1 MDLAVVY
8 PVYNEV
14 DLIRET
20 AEETAEFLRA
30 SGFGDW
36 KIVFV
41 TDNCTDGTEELAE
54 KLDEELEE
62 VIHLGFSERLGK
74 GLAFEKAFYSLDAEK
89 FIYSDVDLSTDL
101 KHIEDAVD
109 HIGNGNDIAVG
120 SRRKDNSI
128 KRNFTREIPSI
139 AFNELLRFGLGSKIK
154 DHQCGFK
161 AFDYEAVKDIID
173 DVESEHWF
181 WDAEML
187 VKAQKEGKEIKEFS
201 VEWKDNEN
209 SKVSVLTDSI
219 YFLRKTAEL
228 RIKLWL

>member
-14 DLIRET
+14 DFIRET
-20 AEETAEFLRA
+20 AEKTAEFLKQ
-30 SGFGDW
+30 SGFEDW
-36 KIVFV
+36 SIVFV
-41 TDNCTDGTEELAE
+41 TDNCTDGTEKLAD
-54 KLDEELEE
+54 KLDEENEE

-74 GLAFEKAFYSLDAEK
+74 GLAFEKAFYSLDADK

-101 KHIEDAVD
+101 KHIEDAVEY
-109 HIGNGNDIAVG
+109 IGNGKDIAVG

-128 KRNFTREIPSI
+128 RRKAVREIPSI
-139 AFNELLRFGLGSKIK
+139 AFNELLRFGLGSDIK

-161 AFDYEAVKDIID
+161 AFNFEAVEDVID

-187 VKAQKEGKEIKEFS
+187 VKAQKKGKDIKEFP
-201 VEWKDNEN
+201 VEWEDNEN

-219 YFLRKTAEL
+219 YFLKKTAEL